1 MKHTIF
7 ATVLASTLMASSAF
21 AALLTTTPG
30 DKVIEGIKVAKTGQV
45 NIPGADS
52 SQPTQ
57 QIPVDLIG
65 AGLRSKKVVI
75 VNVKVYVAE
84 LMSSDASKFVRTDA
98 DALKSLDDSRTV
110 AIRLTFLRGVDASTV
125 QTSFKEA
132 LQANKINVADA
143 AISQFLKAVDAGGDA
158 ANGKPLTIVTQK
170 NADKTETVYYEDTN
184 GKVTKVDGNEGFSK
198 QLMAIW
204 LGTPSDNGVA
214 NLKAQLIKGL

>member
-1 MKHTIF
+1 MKRTIF

-45 NIPGADS
+45 NIDN
-52 SQPTQ
+52 Q

-110 AIRLTFLRGVDASTV
+110 AIRLTFLRGVDAATV

-170 NADKTETVYYEDTN
+170 NADKTESVYYEDTN

-204 LGTPSDNGVA
+204 LGTPADNGVA